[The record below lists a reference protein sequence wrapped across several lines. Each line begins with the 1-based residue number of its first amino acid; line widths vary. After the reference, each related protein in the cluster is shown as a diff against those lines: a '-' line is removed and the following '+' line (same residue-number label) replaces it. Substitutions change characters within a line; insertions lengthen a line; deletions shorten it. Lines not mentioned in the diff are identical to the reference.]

1 MEKPIVVYRNM
12 IWEILDK
19 GSQLYLLEI
28 MMSHGF
34 EGECKLTAKIEGEA
48 TVMEVRDN
56 LGHYLVIPID
66 ILNILN
72 E

>member
-19 GSQLYLLEI
+19 GSQLTLLEI